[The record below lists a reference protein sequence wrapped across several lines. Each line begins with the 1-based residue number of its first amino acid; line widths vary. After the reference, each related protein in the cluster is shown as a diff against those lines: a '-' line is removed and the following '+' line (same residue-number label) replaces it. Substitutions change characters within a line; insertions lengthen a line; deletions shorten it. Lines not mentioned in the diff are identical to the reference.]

1 MMNNKPVVV
10 LCDLDGCLI
19 DDRWR
24 RHMCDWKNRQ
34 FEEYHRNMVNDRCAL
49 PFMVEILRRHHA
61 AGHHIYFTTARPGK
75 YYSETAE
82 QLLKY
87 TDFISLDS
95 ASILMRGDELEGVPS
110 AELKKRM
117 LEQIRKTF
125 PKGTTFFAYDDH
137 GDVCQMY
144 KDMGVDFP
152 YLVTHKIAVDCNTD
166 MSSLICTKI
175 RSGYS
180 FQAIFNRTKEYNGFF
195 FFLTPDPLNRINFG
209 LCPVEQIFSELSSQG
224 KTEYEFFTYEGD
236 KSSEKRYTMVQK
248 EMNVEHV
255 SVDDVNRDEKERD
268 EELLGEVKEQW
279 LQPDVAN
286 LPRILEMSAKTFSDR
301 RAIYGDSSEQYG
313 RIMDI
318 LMEKSCFSPNNASE
332 YEMMMFFS
340 HVVGKLVRF
349 SNSGMRH
356 IDSIHDVINYA
367 GLVECCVIGQDK
379 KGR

>member
-1 MMNNKPVVV
+1 MNNKPVVV

-34 FEEYHRNMVNDRCAL
+34 FEEYHRNMVNDNIPI
-49 PFMVEILRRHHA
+49 PFMVEVLRRHHS

-75 YYSETAE
+75 YLTETAE
-82 QLLKY
+82 QIRKF
-87 TDFISLDS
+87 TDGILTNNLH
-95 ASILMRGDELEGVPS
+95 ILMRGDDEEGIPS
-110 AELKKRM
+110 AELKKGMFDR
-117 LEQIRKTF
+117 IRETF
-125 PKGTTFFAYDDH
+125 PNGTTFFAYDDH

-152 YLVTHKIAVDCNTD
+152 YLVNHKIAVDCNAD

-180 FQAIFNRTKEYNGFF
+180 FQAMFSRTKEYNGFF
-195 FFLTPDPLNRINFG
+195 FFLAPGALSNRR
-209 LCPVEQIFSELSSQG
+209 LTLYPVENIVSELASQC
-224 KTEYEFFTYEGD
+224 KIEHELFKYEGD

-248 EMNVEHV
+248 EMNVDHV

-318 LMEKSCFSPNNASE
+318 LMEKSCFSPSNASE